1 MVQTW
6 FKISSSEMELERDR
20 DPSCQSPDPCQEISS
35 LLDPPRVASDGD
47 DAIAPSKDARWEPSR
62 MLYGGPP
69 SWCYEHGDSTPG
81 FSEPCEIAIK
91 YDDVA
96 PVLAARPSRPVA
108 PTAQAPPGG
117 AQAPPAAPAAPANTV
132 DLRASLTVLGILPHR
147 SATTHR
153 PRRREGAPV
162 DTKIKRGKTP
172 SSTSTNYVQ
181 KIIWPA
187 VHSFYRSNY
196 INFCALTLA
205 KTPLTNGGQI
215 ETGSC
220 NPTPIGLIPSVD
232 KMPSAKFTF
241 PVNFGGAAAN
251 VPFIAVL
258 QTKNLATGTLT
269 NAKKTYFT
277 APQKLTAGGIIIGH
291 RHIVIKTLIAL
302 DQSLPLDPKGFFYF
316 KGVDDAGVNGLQS
329 VLVTNGVPPGAY
341 RMCSINSS
349 IPLRVYNANR
359 LIILPKETVKNRAQ
373 GGSNVENGQK
383 VIKKEKKKK
392 VLAPQVP
399 QRAVME
405 KPANEPKPAST
416 ELSKKKGE
424 TWSSL
429 IIGFR

>member
-1 MVQTW
+1 MPVSRESKLVL
-6 FKISSSEMELERDR
+6 FCLCSRLYLAL
-20 DPSCQSPDPCQEISS
+20 PC
-35 LLDPPRVASDGD
+35 
-47 DAIAPSKDARWEPSR
+47 
-62 MLYGGPP
+62 
-69 SWCYEHGDSTPG
+69 
-81 FSEPCEIAIK
+81 
-91 YDDVA
+91 VA

-108 PTAQAPPGG
+108 PAAQAPPGG
-117 AQAPPAAPAAPANTV
+117 AQAPPAAPATPANTV
-132 DLRASLTVLGILPHR
+132 DLQTSLTVLGILPHR

-153 PRRREGAPV
+153 PRRREGA

-220 NPTPIGLIPSVD
+220 KPTPIGLIPSVD

-241 PVNFGGAAAN
+241 PVNFGGVAAN

-316 KGVDDAGVNGLQS
+316 KSVDDAGVNGIS
-329 VLVTNGVPPGAY
+329 
-341 RMCSINSS
+341 
-349 IPLRVYNANR
+349 LRVYNENR
-359 LIILPKETVKNRAQ
+359 LTILPKETVKNRAH

-383 VIKKEKKKK
+383 VPKKERKKCSRLKFRK
-392 VLAPQVP
+392 
-399 QRAVME
+399 
-405 KPANEPKPAST
+405 
-416 ELSKKKGE
+416 EL
-424 TWSSL
+424 
-429 IIGFR
+429 